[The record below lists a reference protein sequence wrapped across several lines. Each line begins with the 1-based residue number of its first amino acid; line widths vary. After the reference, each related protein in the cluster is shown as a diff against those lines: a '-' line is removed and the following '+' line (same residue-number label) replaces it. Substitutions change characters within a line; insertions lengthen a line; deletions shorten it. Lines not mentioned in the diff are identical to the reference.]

1 MKYCKLH
8 GWCLIMLWLWN
19 RELSLSPGM
28 LHATALTYW
37 VSLNIACFIAFSAL
51 TLLLRGRKGIR
62 SVRTE
67 WWGAG
72 MVICLEQGV
81 DLHMAQL
88 MPLPLA
94 VSSFS
99 KIQIR
104 FTFPVPTHPGSC
116 RIRAIKWVCVCVFVS
131 FKSRPILKHLMRFR
145 WKVMRNMNLQQLGM
159 LQPMEMS
166 RVLWQNFSN
175 PSVVCFHC

>member
-37 VSLNIACFIAFSAL
+37 VSWNIACFIAFSAL
-51 TLLLRGRKGIR
+51 TLLLGGRKGIR
-62 SVRTE
+62 SVRKE

-72 MVICLEQGV
+72 MVICLERGV

-88 MPLPLA
+88 MPLPLT

-99 KIQIR
+99 KIQIC

-116 RIRAIKWVCVCVFVS
+116 RIRAIKWVCVCLFHWNPGRYRS
-131 FKSRPILKHLMRFR
+131 ILWDSDGR
-145 WKVMRNMNLQQLGM
+145 WCRIWICRSWGCNSQWRCYRYSGRISLTRL
-159 LQPMEMS
+159 L
-166 RVLWQNFSN
+166 
-175 PSVVCFHC
+175 CFHC